1 MDKLKKEV
9 SHVHLSNTE
18 AILMTKMHSAAL
30 FLFFFFNNV
39 AKPSLSPVHELPGSC
54 NL

>member
-1 MDKLKKEV
+1 MDKLKKDV
-9 SHVHLSNTE
+9 DVHLSNTE

-30 FLFFFFNNV
+30 FLFFPFFNNV